1 VWRFSQ
7 CLPFVYFPQ
16 KEAKTVKVVYP
27 ICCGVDVHKRF
38 FVATIITSDGLT
50 PRYQKKRFS
59 TFNNQI
65 LAFKA
70 WLLENNCRDVCMEST
85 GKYWVPVFNLLEDSI
100 NVTVANPK
108 WVKAVKG
115 SKDDAKDSKWIGDL
129 FRLGL
134 VPGSF
139 IPGKDIRILREFTRY
154 RFKLVSNKSSEK
166 NRYQNVFTV
175 CNIALDSVVSDM
187 FGKSASSITDYIVN
201 SDAFDPKHCVSLL
214 QRSLKKKADEVV
226 ESIEGFQ
233 MTESQKVRARM
244 IKEHYGFLIN
254 HIEKLDTAIDTLAA
268 PFEPTVGL
276 LCNIPGILRQSAITI
291 LSEIGT
297 DMSQF
302 GSSKKLCC
310 WAGLTPGNNESA
322 GKKKS
327 VKITRAG
334 VYLKPMLV
342 QVAHAA
348 VKSTQTPYYRIK
360 YERISKR
367 RGKKRAIIAIARM
380 ILTAIFHMLSTGEV
394 WNPSDLKQ
402 IDMPPDMREK
412 ELQKSLRRA
421 AKLLVAHGAVE
432 SAAIKI
438 PESVSA

>member
-1 VWRFSQ
+1 MST
-7 CLPFVYFPQ
+7 
-16 KEAKTVKVVYP
+16 KN
-27 ICCGVDVHKRF
+27 F
-38 FVATIITSDGLT
+38 FVATIITTTNGIL
-50 PRYQKKRFS
+50 PHYQKERFS

-100 NVTVANPK
+100 NVTIANPK

-115 SKDDAKDSKWIGDL
+115 NKDDQKDSKWIGDL

-139 IPGKDIRILREFTRY
+139 IPSKEIRILREFTRY
-154 RFKLVSNKSSEK
+154 RSKLVCCKSSEK

-175 CNIALDSVVSDM
+175 CNVALDAVVTDM
-187 FGKSASSITDYIVN
+187 FGKSASSITDYIIS
-201 SDAFDPKHCVSLL
+201 SDTFDLKHCATLL
-214 QRSLKKKADEVV
+214 YGSLKNRAEEVMASINGFLMADA
-226 ESIEGFQ
+226 
-233 MTESQKVRARM
+233 QKSRAR
-244 IKEHYGFLIN
+244 LIRDHCDYLLA
-254 HIEKLDTAIDTLAA
+254 HIEKLDVMINQLAL
-268 PFEPTVGL
+268 PLESFIKQ
-276 LCNIPGILRQSAITI
+276 LCFAPGIDRTSAITV

-302 GSSKKLCC
+302 GSSQRLCS

-327 VKITRAG
+327 VRVSRAG

-342 QVAHAA
+342 QIAHAA
-348 VKSTQTPYYRIK
+348 VKDQKNPYYGIK

-367 RGKKRAIIAIARM
+367 RGKKRAIVAIARM
-380 ILTAIFHMLSTGEV
+380 ILTAIYHMLSTGEV
-394 WNPSDLKQ
+394 WNPCDLHKVD
-402 IDMPPDMREK
+402 IPAELREK
-412 ELQKSLRRA
+412 ELQKSIRRA
-421 AKLLVAHGAVE
+421 ANPLVAQGVVELGAIRIPLGACAK
-432 SAAIKI
+432 SIYLKI
-438 PESVSA
+438 PAKARCQSR